1 VTSNVPTATEPLR
14 RSDRRRAKRV
24 DDILRVATRLL
35 AERGYAA
42 TNLDE
47 IAEVLDLSK
56 ASLYHYFP
64 SKEHLILACL
74 DRIGDET
81 NQYLSAVAGSD
92 ARARDR
98 LHAAVRAQVLVLT
111 RDQSAAAAL
120 FIHDLGLPE
129 AARNRLRAL
138 VGQHDQI
145 FRSIIDEGIR
155 AGELH
160 VADPAVA
167 RLLMH
172 GAINFIPSWYQE
184 SRRMSP
190 ERLADVVADTLLQL
204 FGGGPA

>member
-1 VTSNVPTATEPLR
+1 
-14 RSDRRRAKRV
+14 
-24 DDILRVATRLL
+24 VATRLL

-42 TNLDE
+42 TSLDE

-81 NQYLSAVAGSD
+81 NQHLGAVAGS
-92 ARARDR
+92 AAPPRDR
-98 LHAAVRAQVLVLT
+98 LRAAVRAQVLVLT
-111 RDQSAAAAL
+111 GDQAAGAAL

-129 AARNRLRAL
+129 AAQTRLRAL
-138 VGQHDQI
+138 VEQHDQL

-172 GAINFIPSWYQE
+172 GAINFIPSWYKA

-190 ERLADVVADTLLQL
+190 ERLAGVVADTLLQL
-204 FGGGPA
+204 FGGGPV

>member
-1 VTSNVPTATEPLR
+1 VTPQAPAASAAPSRA
-14 RSDRRRAKRV
+14 DRRRAKRI
-24 DDILRVATRLL
+24 DEILRIATGLL

-47 IAEVLDLSK
+47 IADVLDLSK

-81 NQYLSAVAGSD
+81 NRQLRDVAASALAP
-92 ARARDR
+92 RDR
-98 LHAAVRAQVLVLT
+98 LHAAVRAQVLILT
-111 RDQSAAAAL
+111 RDEPAGAAL

-129 AARNRLRAL
+129 AVRARLRSL
-138 VGQHDQI
+138 VEQHDQV
-145 FRSIIDEGIR
+145 FRAIIDEGIR

-160 VADPAVA
+160 MADPAVA

-172 GAINFIPSWYQE
+172 GAINFIPAWYQQ

-204 FGGGPA
+204 FGAGAI